1 MAVRKALVDLLSSM
15 ARDHVPQFGACVSD
29 SRWYFVRNVVAIL
42 ASTKSSAV
50 LMYLERTLRHPDA
63 RVRRETIRGLSGIND
78 RLAVEMLSASLN
90 DEDVQNVQLAARY
103 LGDAGALG
111 AVPALEAV
119 ARGEGRGSRDTGPR
133 VEAIEALG
141 RIGAPAAMPTLEALA
156 GKRSLLGGGRGKEL
170 RASATAAIA
179 AIKAKGA
186 VR

>member
-1 MAVRKALVDLLSSM
+1 M
-15 ARDHVPQFGACVSD
+15 ARDHTAQLGACVSD

-63 RVRRETIRGLSGIND
+63 RVRRETVRGLSGIND
-78 RLAVEMLSASLN
+78 RLAIDMLVASLS

-103 LGDAGALG
+103 LGDSGARGALPG
-111 AVPALEAV
+111 LEAV

-141 RIGAPAAMPTLEALA
+141 RLGFAEALPTLESLA

-170 RASATAAIA
+170 RVSAEAAIA
-179 AIKAKGA
+179 SIKSKGA
-186 VR
+186 AK